1 MNAVHPHTGGD
12 GPGHPG
18 TAPLMATAASP
29 VSLHEVLYPTLHKV
43 LYPSRFHGERI
54 IRFHD

>member
-1 MNAVHPHTGGD
+1 
-12 GPGHPG
+12 
-18 TAPLMATAASP
+18 MATAASP